1 MNNEMIAMNYFKNG
15 FNCAQSVL
23 ASCKDELNMN
33 EEDLLKISCG
43 FGAGMGRMQDTC
55 GAVSGAYM
63 VIGLKYGK
71 CHKDDNKAREKTYR
85 LVREFDSEFKK
96 VHKTTN
102 CKELLGCN
110 LLTEE
115 GNKYFNDNNLLEK
128 VCIKCIE
135 SSVKILNTLIDWERA

>member
-1 MNNEMIAMNYFKNG
+1 MDHEMIATNYFRNG

-23 ASCKDELNMN
+23 ASYKDEVNIK
-33 EEDLLKISCG
+33 EDDLLKISCG
-43 FGAGMGRMQDTC
+43 FGAGMARIQDTC

-71 CHKDDNKAREKTYR
+71 YNKDDNEAREKTYR

-96 VHKTTN
+96 INKTTN

-115 GNKYFNDNNLLEK
+115 GKKYFNDNNLIEK
-128 VCIKCIE
+128 ICIKCVE
-135 SSVKILNTLIDWERA
+135 CSLKILNILVD

>member
-1 MNNEMIAMNYFKNG
+1 MNNKMKAINYFRSG

-23 ASCKDELNMN
+23 TSYKDEVNMN
-33 EEDLLKISCG
+33 KDDLLKISCG

-71 CHKDDNKAREKTYR
+71 YNKDDNKAREKTYR

-96 VHKTTN
+96 INKTTN

-110 LLTEE
+110 LSTEE
-115 GNKYFNDNNLLEK
+115 GKKYFNDNNLMEK
-128 VCIKCIE
+128 VCVKCVE
-135 SSVKILNTLIDWERA
+135 CSVKILNRLLDEKKT